1 MSCNLKETYEKHGDI
16 IVAVD
21 FDDTVFDYHEVG
33 LDLTDTLNVL
43 RQCNKHNLTII
54 IYTASNKSRFEF
66 ISQYMH
72 NVGIDIDGIN
82 ENKAGLPFGNSGKI
96 YYNILL
102 DDKAGLNEAKTRLKE
117 FLTEIDTSKKKQTLC
132 QEDCHEVGISDCASC
147 NESLND
153 FFKRELDRLVS
164 IYSRESKLLET
175 TSTTNNTCIEEL
187 RKLLTKL
194 HSQIYTKELEK

>member
-1 MSCNLKETYEKHGDI
+1 MSCSLKETYEKHGDI

-54 IYTASNKSRFEF
+54 IYTASDKERFKF
-66 ISQYMH
+66 ISHYMH
-72 NVGIDIDGIN
+72 NVGIHIYGIN

-102 DDKAGLNEAKTRLKE
+102 DDKAGLNEAKARLKE
-117 FLTEIDTSKKKQTLC
+117 FLTEIATSKKKQTLC
-132 QEDCHEVGISDCASC
+132 QEDCHEVGISDCAS
-147 NESLND
+147 E
-153 FFKRELDRLVS
+153 V
-164 IYSRESKLLET
+164 
-175 TSTTNNTCIEEL
+175 
-187 RKLLTKL
+187 
-194 HSQIYTKELEK
+194 EK